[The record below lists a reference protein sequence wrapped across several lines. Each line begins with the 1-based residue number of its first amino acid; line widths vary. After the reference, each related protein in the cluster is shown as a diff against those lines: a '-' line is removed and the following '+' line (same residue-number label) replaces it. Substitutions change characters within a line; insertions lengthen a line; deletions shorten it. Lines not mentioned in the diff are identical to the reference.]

1 MWNFNAKTRLC
12 AAGLVLALS
21 GAPGHAAT
29 AVTAPQLQ
37 AIAQSLGFLY
47 NLPNTGVLN
56 IGVVYAQD
64 QAGSEALASQ
74 AATLLN
80 AITGPGQ
87 RALRG
92 IPQAV
97 KDLAQTAQPFDAYL
111 LMPGTSGQGAA
122 INDAVRRRH
131 IVSISTDP
139 ACLAANSCVLMI
151 STEGR
156 VRIVLDTA
164 LADAAGAHFSSVF
177 AMMVTRK

>member
-1 MWNFNAKTRLC
+1 MC
-12 AAGLVLALS
+12 AAGFALALS
-21 GAPGHAAT
+21 AAPGHAAPD
-29 AVTAPQLQ
+29 VTVAQLQ
-37 AIAQSLGFLY
+37 AIAQTLSFLD

-56 IGVVYAQD
+56 IGIVYAQD
-64 QAGSEALASQ
+64 QPGSEARASQ

-80 AITGPGQ
+80 AIRGPNQ
-87 RALRG
+87 RVLRG

-97 KDLAQTAQPFDAYL
+97 KDLGRTEQPFDIYL
-111 LMPGTSGQGAA
+111 LMPGTPSQGAA

-139 ACLAANSCVLMI
+139 TCLDANCCVLMV
-151 STEGR
+151 STQGR